1 MLKFFTAKKK
11 FIRFCYF
18 VSIYQHITFL
28 ETTTCVTC
36 FLLLL
41 KIALFN
47 TVQM

>member
-1 MLKFFTAKKK
+1 MLKFFTAKK

-36 FLLLL
+36 FCCC
-41 KIALFN
+41 
-47 TVQM
+47 